1 MVIPNFGF
9 RLGKMVADKIAE
21 RFTKPQAPAE
31 TPAEAP
37 APVEE
42 APGAEAVAEAPPA
55 ESYAAPAE
63 SYTAPAETTPEA
75 TVTTPE
81 PAYAPAEASVPAVE
95 YQPAVEPVAAAPVEA
110 AGPVVE
116 SPPVEAQPVAA
127 EPAAPEKTAE
137 EIEEER
143 LWGEVD
149 QAWGAEDFGR
159 VTELLD
165 RLKELQPEDA
175 AEIDQKIAAAQ
186 YNAGSHFEQTGELAR
201 ALYLYEDAQR
211 RDPNLGEAGFA
222 IERVRTAIDAAAQPA
237 PAEAPAE
244 APAPQTY
251 TVEEGDSLWAIAE
264 RFYGDGNQW
273 GRIAEANTEQVPDP
287 NVIQPGQVLVI
298 PS

>member
-9 RLGKMVADKIAE
+9 NLGKTIAEKIAE
-21 RFTKPQAPAE
+21 RFRTPQAPAE
-31 TPAEAP
+31 APAEAP
-37 APVEE
+37 APAEE
-42 APGAEAVAEAPPA
+42 APAAEAAVAEAPPA
-55 ESYAAPAE
+55 ETYTAPAE
-63 SYTAPAETTPEA
+63 SYAAPVEAAPEA
-75 TVTTPE
+75 TVTAPE
-81 PAYAPAEASVPAVE
+81 PAYAPAEAAAPAVE
-95 YQPAVEPVAAAPVEA
+95 YQPAAEPVAAVPAEA
-110 AGPVVE
+110 ATAPVVE
-116 SPPVEAQPVAA
+116 SPPVAA

-149 QAWGAEDFGR
+149 QSWAAEDFGR

-165 RLKELQPEDA
+165 RLKVLQPEDA
-175 AEIDQKIAAAQ
+175 AEIDLKIAAALF
-186 YNAGSHFEQTGELAR
+186 NAGSHFEQTGELAR
-201 ALYLYEDAQR
+201 ALYLFEDAQR

-222 IERVRTAIDAAAQPA
+222 IERVRNAINAAAQPA
-237 PAEAPAE
+237 APEEAPAE
-244 APAPQTY
+244 APALQTH

-273 GRIAEANTEQVPDP
+273 GRIAEANADQVPDP